1 MFKGF
6 SKNIYFIIFG
16 QFFANIISKLDEH
29 PTWDIEG
36 GGQID
41 TPPQGKLVFKNLSR
55 DRVNLKSL
63 PTTYPGFQTPQK
75 G

>member
-16 QFFANIISKLDEH
+16 QFFADIISKLDEH

-36 GGQID
+36 GGS
-41 TPPQGKLVFKNLSR
+41 N
-55 DRVNLKSL
+55 
-63 PTTYPGFQTPQK
+63 
-75 G
+75 